1 MHMLSINGGIMNNT
15 IKLFF
20 VALAFLNV
28 NPAYSFERIDL
39 DPNRTSMEYAPQARD
54 FINKVTNY
62 KWEAENGE
70 GFYFI
75 EADKPYESEF
85 ANQNMFLN
93 VKTYFYG
100 TPTGESLRYVIQ
112 SEFVGFLEV
121 VDWEN
126 STILNLRLLP
136 DGSLESYMSNGEIM
150 KFRKVKEWSEDP
162 DPVEDL
168 GSAEERGLVF

>member
-1 MHMLSINGGIMNNT
+1 MINV
-15 IKLFF
+15 IKFL
-20 VALAFLNV
+20 VLTLALMNV
-28 NPAYSFERIDL
+28 NIAYSLERAQVKD
-39 DPNRTSMEYAPQARD
+39 NRTSMDYAPQVRD

-75 EADKPYESEF
+75 EADKPYEDEF

-100 TPTGESLRYVIQ
+100 KPTGESLRYVIQ
-112 SEFVGFLEV
+112 SKFVGFLEV

-136 DGSLESYMSNGEIM
+136 DGSLESYMSNGELM
-150 KFRKVKEWSEDP
+150 KFRKVQEWSENP